1 MAIIAQIKL
10 ECIKEN
16 KYYDDETDLLSSI
29 LHAKKN
35 ARNAPSMLSF
45 CKLAGHIN
53 REKKNTGNFYWEFQ
67 PELKIYSCIKS
78 HKQF

>member
-16 KYYDDETDLLSSI
+16 KYYDDETDLLSSV

-53 REKKNTGNFYWEFQ
+53 RGKKKYWEFLRISARI
-67 PELKIYSCIKS
+67 ENI
-78 HKQF
+78 

>member
-16 KYYDDETDLLSSI
+16 KYYDDETDLLSSV

-53 REKKNTGNFYWEFQ
+53 REKKKYWEFLLGISARI
-67 PELKIYSCIKS
+67 ENI
-78 HKQF
+78 